1 MLFYATSSMRKTL
14 FIIGILLIAFLPANA
29 RIQPDTPDAATL
41 QLLMKRLTVVGS
53 ALYVGAHPDDENTA
67 ALSYLSMGKLVRTA
81 YLALNRGE
89 GGQNL
94 IGPEQGDQLGVIRT
108 QELLA
113 ARSIDYAGQFFTRA
127 IDFGFSKSPE
137 ESLRIWGKDEVLS
150 DVVWVFR
157 KFRPDVIILRFPST
171 GSGHGH
177 HIASAILAEEAFSA
191 AADPSRFPEQL
202 RYTKPWK
209 AKRIVW
215 NRYSWGRDQISDQEK
230 ATLSKMELGDYNPV
244 LGKSY
249 TELAGVSRSMHKS
262 QGFGDSEDRGRITE
276 YFKHVAGE
284 PAGQDLFEGIDL
296 TWNRIPGAKEVSTVL
311 DQTVKSFQPDKP
323 SASIPMLLKAYALM
337 KKIPKNDDVDEKRE
351 EVADVIRICA
361 GLWLEA
367 IADSSTSVPGGKVKI
382 MAAAINRSS
391 FPLQLDSIDFCKSD
405 QGGGPPCPPS
415 AGGQGRPPSMLNLDF
430 NTPSTQTIELN
441 IPQNAS
447 YSQPYWLREKV
458 GKAMA
463 KVDDQQLIGLADS
476 PPAYSAIFHVSAG
489 QEILDFKIPVLYR
502 WVDPV
507 LGERY
512 RVFGITPD
520 VSIQIQQPVSVFS
533 DTESKNIFMTIQAN
547 TTDVQGN
554 LRLQLPKGW
563 KSNPES
569 IPFQFVKKDES
580 RDFAFQLVSDKDA
593 QSGSAIAEAVV
604 GDKVINTGRVLID
617 YPHISPQMIFPKAEI
632 KLVRVDLKKAG
643 DSIGYVMGSGDQVPE
658 ILRQVGYR
666 VTLLSDEQLKAG
678 DFSGYDAIV
687 VGIRA
692 YNTRTVLK
700 SAHSKLMS
708 YVENGG
714 TLVVQYNTLQQLV
727 IESLGPY
734 PLQIGRDRVSVEEAP
749 VSFSDSSHPLLNT
762 PNKITAT
769 DFDGWIQERGVNFAE
784 KWDSHYQAPLSSNDP
799 GEPPRAGGLLYT
811 RYGKGVFI
819 YTSYSWFRELP
830 AGVPGAIRLFV
841 NLVSAR

>member
-1 MLFYATSSMRKTL
+1 MLFYATSFMRKTL
-14 FIIGILLIAFLPANA
+14 FIIGILLIAFLPAQA
-29 RIQPDTPDAATL
+29 KIQPDTPDAATL

-53 ALYVGAHPDDENTA
+53 TLYVGAHPDDENTA

-81 YLALNRGE
+81 YFALNRGE

-137 ESLRIWGKDEVLS
+137 ESLRIWGKEEVLS
-150 DVVWVFR
+150 DFVWVFR
-157 KFRPDVIILRFPST
+157 KFRPDVIILRFPGT

-177 HIASAILAEEAFSA
+177 HIASAILAEEAFTA
-191 AADPSRFPEQL
+191 AADPSKFPEQL

-215 NRYSWGRDQISDQEK
+215 NSYSWGKDPISDQEK

-249 TELAGVSRSMHKS
+249 TELAGISRSMHKS

-284 PAGQDLFEGIDL
+284 PAGQDLFDGIDL

-311 DQTVKSFQPDKP
+311 DQAVKSFQPNNP
-323 SASIPMLLKAYALM
+323 SASIPTLLKARALM

-351 EVADVIRICA
+351 EMAEVIRICA

-367 IADSSTSVPGGKVKI
+367 IADSNTSVPGGKVKI
-382 MAAAINRSS
+382 TAAAINRSS
-391 FPLQLDSIDFCKSD
+391 FPLQLESIDLNSNISVKSK
-405 QGGGPPCPPS
+405 
-415 AGGQGRPPSMLNLDF
+415 LDF
-430 NTPSTQTIELN
+430 NIPATQTIELN

-489 QEILDFKIPVLYR
+489 QEILDFKVPVLYR

-512 RVFGITPD
+512 RVFGITPE

-533 DTESKNIFMTIQAN
+533 DTESKNIFMTVQAN

-569 IPFQFVKKDES
+569 IPFQFAKKDES

-593 QSGSAIAEAVV
+593 QSGSAIAEATV

-643 DSIGYVMGSGDQVPE
+643 NSIGYVMGSGDQVPE

-692 YNTRTVLK
+692 YNTRSILK
-700 SAHSKLMS
+700 SAHSKLLS
-708 YVENGG
+708 FVENGG
-714 TLVVQYNTLQQLV
+714 TVVVQYNTLQQLI
-727 IESLGPY
+727 IESPGPY
-734 PLQIGRDRVSVEEAP
+734 PLQIGRDRISVEEAP

-762 PNKITAT
+762 PNKITAS
-769 DFDGWIQERGVNFAE
+769 DFDGWIQERGVNFAD
-784 KWDSHYQAPLSSNDP
+784 KWDSHYQTPLSSNDP
-799 GEPPRAGGLLYT
+799 GETAKAGGLLYT
-811 RYGKGVFI
+811 RFGKGVFI

>member
-1 MLFYATSSMRKTL
+1 MRRNFVL
-14 FIIGILLIAFLPANA
+14 ICILLIAIIPASA
-29 RIQPDTPDAATL
+29 KIQPSTPDSATL
-41 QLLMKRLTVVGS
+41 QLLMKKLTVVGG

-67 ALSYLSMGKLVRTA
+67 VLSYLSMGKLVRSA

-94 IGPEQGDQLGVIRT
+94 IGSEQGDQLGVIRT

-113 ARSIDYAGQFFTRA
+113 ARRIDYAGQFFTRA
-127 IDFGFSKSPE
+127 IDFGFSKNPE
-137 ESLRIWGKDEVLS
+137 EALRIWGKDEVLS

-157 KFRPDVIILRFPST
+157 KFRPDVIILRFPDQ
-171 GSGHGH
+171 GAGHGH

-191 AADPSRFPEQL
+191 AEDPSKFPEQL

-215 NRYSWGRDQISDQEK
+215 NSYSWGKDQISDQEK
-230 ATLSKMELGDYNPV
+230 TTLSKMELGDYNPL

-276 YFKHVAGE
+276 YFKPVAGE
-284 PAGQDLFEGIDL
+284 PAGQDLFDGIDL
-296 TWNRIPGAKEVSTVL
+296 TWNRIPGGNEVSTVL
-311 DQTVKSFQPDKP
+311 NEAVKTYQPNDP
-323 SASIPMLLKAYALM
+323 AASIPALLKAYALM
-337 KKIPKNDDVDEKRE
+337 KKIPKNVDVDEKME
-351 EVADVIRICA
+351 DLVQVIRICA

-367 IADSSTSVPGGKVKI
+367 IADSSSSVPGGKIKV
-382 MAAAINRSS
+382 AATAINRSS
-391 FPLQLDSIDFCKSD
+391 FPFQLESVELNDS
-405 QGGGPPCPPS
+405 GGRASVPAVLEMNSPAS
-415 AGGQGRPPSMLNLDF
+415 
-430 NTPSTQTIELN
+430 QTIELN

-447 YSQPYWLREKV
+447 YSQPYWLRDKA
-458 GKAMA
+458 GKALS
-463 KVDDQQLIGLADS
+463 KVEDQQLIGQADS
-476 PPAYSAIFHVSAG
+476 PPDYSAIFHISAG

-512 RVFGITPD
+512 RVFEITPE
-520 VSIQIQQPVSVFS
+520 VSVQIQQPVSVFS
-533 DTESKNIFMTIQAN
+533 DSETKNILLTLQAN
-547 TTDVQGN
+547 ATDVQGN
-554 LRLQLPKGW
+554 LKLQLPRGW
-563 KSNPES
+563 KSNPDS
-569 IPFQFVKKDES
+569 VPFQFAKKDES
-580 RDFAFQLVSDKDA
+580 RDFAFQLTCDKDA
-593 QSGSAIAEAVV
+593 ESGSAIAEATV
-604 GDKVINTGRVLID
+604 GNKVINTGRVLID
-617 YPHISPQMIFPKAEI
+617 YPHISPQLIFPKAEI
-632 KLVRVDLKKAG
+632 KLVRVDLKKVG

-678 DFSGYDAIV
+678 EFSGYDAIV

-692 YNTRTVLK
+692 YNTRTILK
-700 SAHSKLMS
+700 SVQSKLLN

-714 TLVVQYNTLQQLV
+714 TLVVQYNTLQQLI
-727 IESLGPY
+727 IESPGPY
-734 PLQIGRDRVSVEEAP
+734 PFQIGRDRVSVEEAP

-762 PNKITAT
+762 PNKITAS

-799 GEPPRAGGLLYT
+799 GETAKAGGLLYT
-811 RYGKGVFI
+811 RFGKGVFI

-841 NLVSAR
+841 NLVSTR

>member
-1 MLFYATSSMRKTL
+1 MLFYATSHMRKTL

-29 RIQPDTPDAATL
+29 KIQPDTPDAATL

-67 ALSYLSMGKLVRTA
+67 VLSYCSMGKLVRTA

-127 IDFGFSKSPE
+127 IDFGFSKNPE

-157 KFRPDVIILRFPST
+157 KFRPDVIMLRFPSS
-171 GSGHGH
+171 GSSHGH
-177 HIASAILAEEAFSA
+177 HIASAILAEEAFTA
-191 AADPSRFPEQL
+191 AADPSKFPEQL

-215 NRYSWGRDQISDQEK
+215 NSYSWGKDQLTDQEK
-230 ATLSKMELGDYNPV
+230 ASFTKMELGDYNPV

-249 TELAGVSRSMHKS
+249 SELAGVSRSMHKS

-276 YFKHVAGE
+276 YFKHVAGDPE
-284 PAGQDLFEGIDL
+284 GQDLFDGIDL
-296 TWNRIPGAKEVSTVL
+296 TWNRVPGAKEVSAVL
-311 DQTVKSFQPDKP
+311 DQAVKSFQPNKP
-323 SASIPMLLKAYALM
+323 SASIPTLLKAYALM
-337 KKIPKNDDVDEKRE
+337 KKIPKNDDVDEKKE
-351 EVADVIRICA
+351 EVAEVIRICA

-367 IADSSTSVPGGKVKI
+367 ISDSSTSVPGGNVKI
-382 MAAAINRSS
+382 KTAAINRSS
-391 FPLQLDSIDFCKSD
+391 FPLQLESIDLN
-405 QGGGPPCPPS
+405 G
-415 AGGQGRPPSMLNLDF
+415 AQGRPPSGLEKSKLEF
-430 NTPSTQTIELN
+430 NTSATQSIELN
-441 IPQNAS
+441 IPQDAS
-447 YSQPYWLREKV
+447 YSQPYWLRAKA
-458 GKAMA
+458 GKALA
-463 KVDDQQLIGLADS
+463 RVDDQQLIGLADS
-476 PPAYSAIFHVSAG
+476 PPPYSATFHINAG
-489 QEILDFKIPVLYR
+489 QETFDYKIPVLYR

-512 RVFGITPD
+512 RVFGITPE

-533 DTESKNIFMTIQAN
+533 DSESKNIFMTVQSNA
-547 TTDVQGN
+547 TDLQGN

-569 IPFQFVKKDES
+569 IPFQFAKKDET
-580 RDFAFQLVSDKDA
+580 RDFVFQLTNDKDA
-593 QSGSAIAEAVV
+593 QSGSAIAEATV
-604 GDKVINTGRVLID
+604 GNKVINTGRILID
-617 YPHISPQMIFPKAEI
+617 YPHISPQMIFPKAEM
-632 KLVRVDLKKAG
+632 KLVRVDLKKVG
-643 DSIGYVMGSGDQVPE
+643 NSLGYVMGSGDQVPE

-666 VTLLSDEQLKAG
+666 VTLLTDEQLNAG
-678 DFSGYDAIV
+678 DFSGYGAIV
-687 VGIRA
+687 IGIRA
-692 YNTRTVLK
+692 YNTRNILK
-700 SAHSKLMS
+700 SAQSKLMS

-714 TLVVQYNTLQQLV
+714 TVVVQYNTLQQLV
-727 IESLGPY
+727 IESPGPY
-734 PLQIGRDRVSVEEAP
+734 PIQIGRDRVSVEEAP
-749 VSFSDSSHPLLNT
+749 VTFTDGSHPLLNT
-762 PNKITAT
+762 PNKITAA
-769 DFDGWIQERGVNFAE
+769 DFDGWIQERGVNFAGT
-784 KWDSHYQAPLSSNDP
+784 WDSHYQTPLSSNDP
-799 GEPPRAGGLLYT
+799 GETPKAGGLLYT
-811 RYGKGVFI
+811 RFGKGVFI

>member
-1 MLFYATSSMRKTL
+1 MRKSL
-14 FIIGILLIAFLPANA
+14 FLVSILLITIIPAHA
-29 RIQPDTPDAATL
+29 KIQPATPDAATL
-41 QLLMKRLTVVGS
+41 QLLMKRLTVIGS

-67 ALSYLSMGKLVRTA
+67 TLSYLSMGKLVRTA

-94 IGPEQGDQLGVIRT
+94 IGSEQGDQLGVIRT

-113 ARSIDYAGQFFTRA
+113 ARGIDYAGQFFTRA

-150 DVVWVFR
+150 DFVWVFR
-157 KFRPDVIILRFPST
+157 KFRPDVIILRFPSS

-215 NRYSWGRDQISDQEK
+215 NSYSWGRDQISDQEK

-262 QGFGDSEDRGRITE
+262 QGFGDSQDRGRITE

-284 PAGQDLFEGIDL
+284 PAGQDLFDGIDL
-296 TWNRIPGAKEVSTVL
+296 TWNRIPGGKEVSSVL
-311 DQTVKSFQPDKP
+311 DQAVKSFQPNNP
-323 SASIPMLLKAYALM
+323 SASIPTLLEAYASM
-337 KKIPKNDDVDEKRE
+337 KKIPKNDDVDEKMD
-351 EVADVIRICA
+351 EVAEVIRICA

-382 MAAAINRSS
+382 TAAAINRSP
-391 FPLQLDSIDFCKSD
+391 FPLQLESID
-405 QGGGPPCPPS
+405 
-415 AGGQGRPPSMLNLDF
+415 LNSNISVKNKLEF
-430 NTPSTQTIELN
+430 NTPATQTIELN
-441 IPQNAS
+441 IPQDAP
-447 YSQPYWLREKV
+447 YSQPYWLREKI

-476 PPAYSAIFHVSAG
+476 PPSYSAIFHVSAG
-489 QEILDFKIPVLYR
+489 QEIFDFKIPVLYR

-512 RVFGITPD
+512 RVFGITPE

-533 DTESKNIFMTIQAN
+533 DTESKNIFVTVQSNAA
-547 TTDVQGN
+547 DVQGN

-569 IPFQFVKKDES
+569 IPFQFAKKDES
-580 RDFAFQLVSDKDA
+580 RDFAFLLSCSKDA
-593 QSGSAIAEAVV
+593 EAGSAIAEATV
-604 GDKVINTGRVLID
+604 GGKVINTGRVLID
-617 YPHISPQMIFPKAEI
+617 YPHISPQMVFPKAEM

-658 ILRQVGYR
+658 ILRQVGYH
-666 VTLLSDEQLKAG
+666 VTLLSDEQLKEG
-678 DFSGYDAIV
+678 GFSGHDAIV
-687 VGIRA
+687 IGIRA

-700 SAHSKLMS
+700 SAHSKLMN

-727 IESLGPY
+727 IDSPGPY
-734 PLQIGRDRVSVEEAP
+734 PFQIGRDRVSVEEAP
-749 VSFSDSSHPLLNT
+749 VTFDSSHPLLNT
-762 PNKITAT
+762 PNKITAA

-784 KWDSHYQAPLSSNDP
+784 KWDSQYQTPLSSNDP
-799 GEPPRAGGLLYT
+799 GETAKAGGLLYS

>member
-1 MLFYATSSMRKTL
+1 MLFYATSAMRKTL
-14 FIIGILLIAFLPANA
+14 FIISLLLICFVPAYA
-29 RIQPDTPDAATL
+29 KIQPDIPDVATL

-53 ALYVGAHPDDENTA
+53 ALYVGAHPDDENNA
-67 ALSYLSMGKLVRTA
+67 VLSDLSMGKLVRTA

-94 IGPEQGDQLGVIRT
+94 IGAEQGDLLGVIRT

-127 IDFGFSKSPE
+127 IDFGFSKNPE
-137 ESLRIWGKDEVLS
+137 ESLRIWGKDDVLS

-157 KFRPDVIILRFPST
+157 KFRPDVIILRFPSNGT
-171 GSGHGH
+171 SHGH

-191 AADPSRFPEQL
+191 AADPNRFPEQL

-209 AKRIVW
+209 AKRIFW
-215 NRYSWGRDQISDQEK
+215 NRYSWSRDPITDQEK
-230 ATLSKMELGDYNPV
+230 TTLSKMEVGDYNSL

-249 TELAGVSRSMHKS
+249 TELGGVSRSMHKS
-262 QGFGDSEDRGRITE
+262 QGFGDSEDRGRNTE
-276 YFKHVAGE
+276 YFKQVAGE
-284 PAGQDLFEGIDL
+284 PAGEDLFDGIDL
-296 TWNRIPGAKEVSTVL
+296 TWNRIPGGNEVSTVL
-311 DQTVKSFQPDKP
+311 NQAVKSFQPNNP
-323 SASIPMLLKAYALM
+323 SANIPALLKAYGLM
-337 KKIPKNDDVDEKRE
+337 KKIPNNLDVDEKRE
-351 EVADVIRICA
+351 EVAEVIRICS

-367 IADSSTSVPGGKVKI
+367 IADSSTSVPGATVKI
-382 MAAAINRSS
+382 ITTAINRSS
-391 FPLQLDSIDFCKSD
+391 FPFKLESVELNNS
-405 QGGGPPCPPS
+405 GGRAS
-415 AGGQGRPPSMLNLDF
+415 APAVLEINSPNV
-430 NTPSTQTIELN
+430 QTIELN
-441 IPQNAS
+441 IPQNVS
-447 YSQPYWLREKV
+447 YSQPYWLREKA

-476 PPAYSAIFHVSAG
+476 TPAYSAVFHVSAG
-489 QEILDFKIPVLYR
+489 SEVLDYKIPVLYR
-502 WVDPV
+502 WIDPV

-512 RVFGITPD
+512 RVFGITPE
-520 VSIQIQQPVSVFS
+520 VSIQIQQPVSIFS
-533 DTESKNIFMTIQAN
+533 DSETKNISMTLQAN
-547 TTDVQGN
+547 APDVQGN
-554 LRLQLPKGW
+554 LKLQLPKGW

-569 IPFQFVKKDES
+569 VPFQFAKKGES
-580 RDFAFQLVSDKDA
+580 RDFAFQLSCDKDA
-593 QSGSAIAEAVV
+593 QSGSSIAEAII
-604 GDKVINTGRVLID
+604 GNKVINTGRVLID
-617 YPHISPQMIFPKAEI
+617 YPHISPQMIFPKAEM
-632 KLVRVDLKKAG
+632 KLVRVDLNKLG
-643 DSIGYVMGSGDQVPE
+643 NSIGYVMGSGDQVPE

-666 VTLLSDEQLKAG
+666 VTLLSDEQLNAG

-692 YNTRTVLK
+692 YNTRNILK

-714 TLVVQYNTLQQLV
+714 TVVVQYNTLQQLV
-727 IESLGPY
+727 IESPGPY
-734 PLQIGRDRVSVEEAP
+734 PIQIGRDRVSVEEAP

-762 PNKITAT
+762 PNKITAA

-784 KWDSHYQAPLSSNDP
+784 KWDSHYQTPLSSNDP
-799 GEPPRAGGLLYT
+799 GESAKAGGLLYA
-811 RYGKGVFI
+811 RFGKGVFI

>member
-29 RIQPDTPDAATL
+29 KIQPETPDVATL

-81 YLALNRGE
+81 YFALNRGE

-94 IGPEQGDQLGVIRT
+94 IGSEQGDQLGVIRT

-177 HIASAILAEEAFSA
+177 HIASAILAEEAFTA
-191 AADPSRFPEQL
+191 AADPSKFPEQL

-215 NRYSWGRDQISDQEK
+215 NSYSWSKDPISDQEK

-249 TELAGVSRSMHKS
+249 SELAGVSRSMHKS

-284 PAGQDLFEGIDL
+284 PAGQDLFDGIDL

-311 DQTVKSFQPDKP
+311 DQAVKSFQQDNP
-323 SASIPMLLKAYALM
+323 SASVPMLLKAYALM
-337 KKIPKNDDVDEKRE
+337 KKIPKNDDVDEKRD

-367 IADSSTSVPGGKVKI
+367 IADSSTSVPGGKLKI
-382 MAAAINRSS
+382 TATAINRSS
-391 FPLQLDSIDFCKSD
+391 FPLQLESIDLNNNISLKSK
-405 QGGGPPCPPS
+405 
-415 AGGQGRPPSMLNLDF
+415 LEF
-430 NTPSTQTIELN
+430 NTPATQTIEFN

-447 YSQPYWLREKV
+447 YSQPYWLREKA

-463 KVDDQQLIGLADS
+463 KVDDQQMIGLADS

-512 RVFGITPD
+512 RVFGITPE

-533 DTESKNIFMTIQAN
+533 DTESKNIFMTVQAN

-569 IPFQFVKKDES
+569 IPFQFAKKDES
-580 RDFAFQLVSDKDA
+580 RDFAFQLVNDKDA
-593 QSGSAIAEAVV
+593 QSGSAIAEATV
-604 GDKVINTGRVLID
+604 GDKVINTGRVVID

-643 DSIGYVMGSGDQVPE
+643 NSIGYVMGSGDQVPE

-692 YNTRTVLK
+692 YNTRTILK
-700 SAHSKLMS
+700 SVHSKLLS

-727 IESLGPY
+727 IESPGPY

-762 PNKITAT
+762 PNKITAA

-784 KWDSHYQAPLSSNDP
+784 KWDSHYQTPLSSNDP
-799 GEPPRAGGLLYT
+799 GETAKAGGLLYT
-811 RYGKGVFI
+811 RFGKGVFI

>member
-1 MLFYATSSMRKTL
+1 MLFYATSHMRKTL
-14 FIIGILLIAFLPANA
+14 FIIGILLLCFVPAHA
-29 RIQPDTPDAATL
+29 KIQPDTPDAATL

-53 ALYVGAHPDDENTA
+53 ALYVGAHPDDENNA
-67 ALSYLSMGKLVRTA
+67 VLSDLSMGKLIRTA

-94 IGPEQGDQLGVIRT
+94 IGSEQSDLLGVIRT
-108 QELLA
+108 QELVA

-127 IDFGFSKSPE
+127 IDFGFSKNPE

-150 DVVWVFR
+150 DVVWVIR
-157 KFRPDVIILRFPST
+157 KFRPDVIILRFPSD
-171 GSGHGH
+171 GNSHGH

-191 AADPSRFPEQL
+191 AADPNRFPEQL

-215 NRYSWGRDQISDQEK
+215 NRYSWGREPISDQEK
-230 ATLSKMELGDYNPV
+230 TTLSKMEVGDYNSL

-249 TELAGVSRSMHKS
+249 TELGGVSRSMHKS
-262 QGFGDSEDRGRITE
+262 QGFGDSEDRGRNTE

-284 PAGQDLFEGIDL
+284 PAGQDLFDGIDL
-296 TWNRIPGAKEVSTVL
+296 TWNRIPGGNQVSTVL
-311 DQTVKSFQPDKP
+311 NQAVKSFQPNNP
-323 SASIPMLLKAYALM
+323 FASIPALLKAYGLM
-337 KKIPKNDDVDEKRE
+337 KKIPDNLDVDEKRE
-351 EVADVIRICA
+351 ELAEVIRICS

-367 IADSSTSVPGGKVKI
+367 ISDSSTSVPGAAVKI
-382 MAAAINRSS
+382 TTTAINRSS
-391 FPLQLDSIDFCKSD
+391 FPLQLESIDLN
-405 QGGGPPCPPS
+405 
-415 AGGQGRPPSMLNLDF
+415 GGQGRPPSELEKSNLEF
-430 NTPSTQTIELN
+430 NIPVTQTIQLN
-441 IPQNAS
+441 IPQDAT
-447 YSQPYWLREKV
+447 YSQPYWLREKS

-463 KVDDQQLIGLADS
+463 KVDDQQLIGLPDS
-476 PPAYSAIFHVSAG
+476 TPAYSAVFHVSAG
-489 QEILDFKIPVLYR
+489 SEILDYKVPVLYR

-512 RVFGITPD
+512 RVFGITPE

-533 DTESKNIFMTIQAN
+533 DSETKNVSMTVQAN
-547 TTDVQGN
+547 AADVHGN

-569 IPFQFVKKDES
+569 VPFQFAKKDES
-580 RDFAFQLVSDKDA
+580 RDFAFELSCDKEA
-593 QSGSAIAEAVV
+593 QSGSSIAEATV
-604 GDKVINTGRVLID
+604 GNKVINTGRVLID
-617 YPHISPQMIFPKAEI
+617 YPHISPQMIFPKAEM
-632 KLVRVDLKKAG
+632 KLVRVDLKKVG
-643 DSIGYVMGSGDQVPE
+643 NSIGYVMGSGDQVPE

-666 VTLLSDEQLKAG
+666 VAMLSDEQLKAG

-692 YNTRTVLK
+692 YNTRTILK
-700 SAHSKLMS
+700 SAQSKLMS

-714 TLVVQYNTLQQLV
+714 TVIVQYNTLQQLV
-727 IESLGPY
+727 IESPGPY
-734 PLQIGRDRVSVEEAP
+734 PIQIGRDRVSVEEAP
-749 VSFSDSSHPLLNT
+749 VTFSDSSHPLLNT
-762 PNKITAT
+762 PNKITAV

-799 GEPPRAGGLLYT
+799 GESAKQGGLLYT
-811 RYGKGVFI
+811 RFGKGVFI

>member
-1 MLFYATSSMRKTL
+1 MLFYATSHMRKTL

-29 RIQPDTPDAATL
+29 KIQPDTPDAATL

-94 IGPEQGDQLGVIRT
+94 IGSEQGDQLGVIRT

-150 DVVWVFR
+150 DVVWIFR
-157 KFRPDVIILRFPST
+157 KFRPDVIMLRFPSS
-171 GSGHGH
+171 GSSHGH
-177 HIASAILAEEAFSA
+177 HIASAILAEEAFTA
-191 AADPSRFPEQL
+191 AADPSKFPEQL

-215 NRYSWGRDQISDQEK
+215 NSYSWGKDQLTDQEK
-230 ATLSKMELGDYNPV
+230 ASFTKMELGDYNPV

-249 TELAGVSRSMHKS
+249 SELAGVSRSMHKS

-284 PAGQDLFEGIDL
+284 PAGQDLFDGIDL
-296 TWNRIPGAKEVSTVL
+296 TWNRVPGAKEVSAVL
-311 DQTVKSFQPDKP
+311 DQAVKSFQPNNP
-323 SASIPMLLKAYALM
+323 SASIPTLLKAYALM
-337 KKIPKNDDVDEKRE
+337 KKIPKNDDVDEKMD
-351 EVADVIRICA
+351 EVAEVIRICS

-367 IADSSTSVPGGKVKI
+367 IADSNTSVPGGNVKI
-382 MAAAINRSS
+382 KAAAINRSS
-391 FPLQLDSIDFCKSD
+391 YPLQLESIDLNSNISVKSK
-405 QGGGPPCPPS
+405 
-415 AGGQGRPPSMLNLDF
+415 LEF
-430 NTPSTQTIELN
+430 NQPATQSIELN
-441 IPQNAS
+441 IPQDAS
-447 YSQPYWLREKV
+447 YSQPYWLREKA
-458 GKAMA
+458 GKALA
-463 KVDDQQLIGLADS
+463 RVDDQQLIGLADS
-476 PPAYSAIFHVSAG
+476 PPPYSATFHISAG
-489 QEILDFKIPVLYR
+489 QEILDYKIPVLYR

-512 RVFGITPD
+512 RVFGITPE

-533 DTESKNIFMTIQAN
+533 DSESKNVFMTVQAN
-547 TTDVQGN
+547 AADVQGN

-563 KSNPES
+563 KSDPES
-569 IPFQFVKKDES
+569 IPFQFAKKDES
-580 RDFAFQLVSDKDA
+580 RDFAFLLSCDKDA
-593 QSGSAIAEAVV
+593 QSDSATAEATI
-604 GDKVINTGRVLID
+604 GNKVINTGRVLID
-617 YPHISPQMIFPKAEI
+617 YPHISPQMIFPKAEM
-632 KLVRVDLKKAG
+632 KLVRVDLKKVG
-643 DSIGYVMGSGDQVPE
+643 NLIGYVMGSGDQVPE

-666 VTLLSDEQLKAG
+666 VMLLTDDQLKAS
-678 DFSGYDAIV
+678 DFSDYDAIV

-692 YNTRTVLK
+692 YNTRTILK
-700 SAHSKLMS
+700 SVQSKLMS

-714 TLVVQYNTLQQLV
+714 TVVVQYNTLQQLE
-727 IESLGPY
+727 IESPGPY
-734 PLQIGRDRVSVEEAP
+734 PIQIGRDRVSVEEAP
-749 VSFSDSSHPLLNT
+749 VTFDSEHPLLNT
-762 PNKITAT
+762 PNKITAA
-769 DFDGWIQERGVNFAE
+769 DFDGWIQERGVNFAGT
-784 KWDSHYQAPLSSNDP
+784 WDSHYQTPLSSNDP
-799 GEPPRAGGLLYT
+799 GETPKAGGLLYT
-811 RYGKGVFI
+811 RFGKGVFI